1 MKILIVDDEQ
11 IVRNGLKYTIDWKRY
26 DMEII
31 DAVSNG
37 KKALKVCEKEVPD
50 IVITDIRMPVID
62 GLELT
67 KILIDRYPDIQIII
81 LSAYDDFKYA
91 QEAIHAGAAEYI
103 LKAELDC
110 DNLVA
115 ILLKMQERIQAK
127 HSESKKI
134 ETLDNYLEQL
144 KETLLI
150 QLLTTTCYEPE
161 IMRKMEEL
169 RIELKKDDLILLHI
183 FPELTADKSA
193 VTEVVKQWL
202 NDYIWLESSSHHWV
216 LLGNVEKL
224 EEDVLK
230 HIQKLAGGAVYCSEK
245 FSGFDTVLKKQRE
258 MQPIMEL
265 YNFYGK
271 KYASI
276 LKGKNIKMREINTAA
291 FFMEFMRQMEGN
303 HFAKAEAMTEEL
315 FIDFEKE
322 YYSPEEIYKTLSML
336 CVFLEQHSGTEKN
349 EKREINI
356 RKWKDL
362 KTLTENSRSY
372 FQKLFAEIKENT
384 YHSDGTVSKA
394 ILYMQEHLTEEVTL
408 QKVAGE
414 VYCSPQYLSYLFKR
428 ITGKNFSEYMAELRI
443 KKAKNLLVT
452 TDYSVTE
459 IAGMVGIGNSS
470 YFSKVFTKI
479 TSMSPNKYRKQ
490 LTDTKK

>member
-11 IVRNGLKYTIDWKRY
+11 IVRNGLKYTIDWKKY
-26 DMEII
+26 GMEII

-37 KKALKVCEKEVPD
+37 KKALEVCEREVPD

-67 KILIDRYPDIQIII
+67 KILIGRYPDIQIII
-81 LSAYDDFKYA
+81 LSAYDDLKYA

-115 ILLKMQERIQAK
+115 VLLKMQERIQAK

-134 ETLDNYLEQL
+134 KTLDSYLEQL
-144 KETLLI
+144 KENLLI

-169 RIELKKDDLILLHI
+169 RNNLKKEELILLHI
-183 FPELTADKSA
+183 FPEYTANKPA
-193 VTEVVKQWL
+193 VIEAVKQWMKE
-202 NDYIWLESSSHHWV
+202 YIWLDSSSHHWI
-216 LLGNVEKL
+216 LLGNTDDQA
-224 EEDVLK
+224 EDMLK
-230 HIQKLAGGAVYCSEK
+230 HIQELAGGSVYCSEK
-245 FSGFDTVLKKQRE
+245 FYGFDTVLEKQKE
-258 MQPIMEL
+258 MQPVMEL

-271 KYASI
+271 KYAAV
-276 LKGKNIKMREINTAA
+276 LKGEKVKIREINTAA

-303 HFAKAEAMTEEL
+303 HFEKAEDMTEEL
-315 FIDFEKE
+315 FTDFEKE
-322 YYSPEEIYKTLSML
+322 YCSPEEIYKTLSML
-336 CVFLEQHSGTEKN
+336 CVFLEQHGGIEKN
-349 EKREINI
+349 EEKEINI

-362 KTLTENSRSY
+362 KTLIENSRSY
-372 FQKLFAEIKENT
+372 FQELFAEIKENT
-384 YHSDGTVSKA
+384 YHGDGTVSKA

-428 ITGKNFSEYMAELRI
+428 VTGKNFSEYMAELRI
-443 KKAKNLLVT
+443 KKARNLLVT
-452 TDYSVTE
+452 TDFSVTE
-459 IAGMVGIGNSS
+459 IAGMVGIGNAS
-470 YFSKVFTKI
+470 YFSKVFAKT
-479 TSMSPNKYRKQ
+479 TGMSPNKYRKQ
-490 LTDTKK
+490 LTDMK